1 MTKYKKQ
8 FSDMIKEN
16 QGLFNEFKKLHDK
29 LYAGEESLR
38 DEFNEKGQKVLRI
51 IRRYEDSLCSK
62 SENSGFAVFSEN
74 LAEKFWDEVRIFLP
88 HIDDVM
94 LL

>member
-1 MTKYKKQ
+1 MIKYKKQ

-16 QGLFNEFKKLHDK
+16 QWLFNDFKTIHDK
-29 LYAGEESLR
+29 LYAGEEDLR
-38 DEFNEKGQKVLRI
+38 EEFNEKGQKVLRV
-51 IRRYEDSLCSK
+51 IRRYEDALCSK

-74 LAEKFWDEVRIFLP
+74 LSEKFWDEIRTLLP
-88 HIDDVM
+88 HIDEIA